1 MKMRIYL
8 RIRASVL
15 LVPLAVLAV
24 TASGCGGQG
33 DKQLEGALSYLPAD
47 APLVITVDTDVDG
60 GQVQNLNRLARAT
73 PGWELIK
80 RQLLSLVGLSEEVFV
95 RDIKPWLGN
104 EMVIGANSMS
114 SLQKGKIV
122 AVLET
127 SNSEALGKFAGN
139 RRESGFIPA
148 GRYRDARLYT
158 KFAGGLT
165 VAVDGKAILISVN
178 RKAIVRAIDS
188 NRSGDAFDEKK
199 IDAATGGDTSGLAR
213 VYLDVAQL
221 VSDRRRSRTG
231 PDLAKVAWLGS
242 LTTLGATVQ
251 AGERDLTFNLKL
263 KSGGKDLSPADIPIA
278 TGSSSPRLLAATGGY
293 FSAGLRDLSQSIR
306 FAEDVT
312 RALDP
317 GAYVRYE
324 KAKQVIRGMFGV
336 DIDQD
341 VIEQLGGDTAI
352 VAGPKGIGV
361 KIDVRSSSR
370 VQGSL
375 GQTTPIIAAFIKAIG
390 IARNPEIRHRI
401 QKRTVIYEIRDGDRL
416 LARYGV
422 VNGILAV
429 GVGKMSPF
437 EIATVTVK
445 GDRALTRRGALV
457 FSIDVGRAL
466 DSALG
471 TRVPPLIVRYLD
483 FLRIRVTG
491 SARATTKE
499 VVARIKYSV
508 G

>member
-1 MKMRIYL
+1 MTIRIYL

-15 LVPLAVLAV
+15 LVPLAVLVIAV
-24 TASGCGGQG
+24 SGCGGQE

-47 APLVITVDTDVDG
+47 APLVITVDTDVEG
-60 GQVQNLNRLARAT
+60 EQVRNLDRLARAT

-80 RQLLSLVGLSEEVFV
+80 GQLLSLVGLSEEVFV

-104 EMVIGANSMS
+104 EMVIGSNSVS
-114 SLQKGKIV
+114 SLKKGKVV
-122 AVLET
+122 AVLEA
-127 SNSEALGKFAGN
+127 SNSEALNKFAGN

-148 GRYRDARLYT
+148 GRYRGARLYT
-158 KFAGGLT
+158 KFSGGLS
-165 VAVDGKAILISVN
+165 VAVDGEAILISVS

-188 NRSGDAFDEKK
+188 NRSGDTFDEKR
-199 IDAATGGDTSGLAR
+199 IDAAAGGDTQGLAR
-213 VYLDVAQL
+213 IYLDVGQL
-221 VSDRRRSRTG
+221 VSDRGSSSTG
-231 PDLAKVAWLGS
+231 PDLSKVAWLGS
-242 LTTLGATVQ
+242 LTTLGVTVQ
-251 AGERDLTFNLKL
+251 AFERDLTFDLKL
-263 KSGGKDLSPADIPIA
+263 KSDGKDLSPADIPIA

-293 FSAGLRDLSQSIR
+293 FSAGLRGLSQSIR
-306 FAEDVT
+306 FAEDAT
-312 RALDP
+312 RALDHD
-317 GAYVRYE
+317 GYVKYE
-324 KAKQVIRGMFGV
+324 KAKQIIRRMFGV

-352 VAGPKGIGV
+352 VAGPKGVGV

-370 VQGSL
+370 VQRSL
-375 GQTTPIIAAFIKAIG
+375 GQTIPIIAAFIKAAG
-390 IARNPEIRHRI
+390 IAKNPEIGHRR
-401 QKRTVIYEIRDGDRL
+401 QKRTVIYEIRDGGRL

-422 VNGILAV
+422 VDGVLAV
-429 GVGKMSPF
+429 GLGKMSPF
-437 EIATVTVK
+437 EIKTVTVK
-445 GDRALTRRGALV
+445 GDPALRRRGALV

-491 SARATTKE
+491 SALATTKE